1 MLFCLSSEIDL
12 VSCWLH
18 TSCWSS
24 KNTLGSAVPLAMFD
38 NDIFLS
44 VYNVHVLTSQN
55 ATNVTTTRTAWY
67 DFINSK
73 MWFEV
78 ERNTIIYKSDKCFNP
93 HHKFRFGILHWP
105 TKISVGC
112 KPSCGEDVLKALW
125 RTTTPTS
132 PTAGPRHKT
141 STTTWRAWLVLIF
154 FQSMYAVDTIHP
166 AQVLMGRSL
175 RRWGSTTRWTLV
187 WTRPTTW
194 TASSFALT
202 SSGMVGG
209 PVTFSTTNNFTNVKT
224 RFCQSI
230 KWSRRTPTPGLILP
244 WWSTA
249 WSSPRHYRTIDVAGE
264 HRRVGHCP
272 PQPPPCRGEDR

>member
-112 KPSCGEDVLKALW
+112 KPSCGEDYD
-125 RTTTPTS
+125 
-132 PTAGPRHKT
+132 GQQPR
-141 STTTWRAWLVLIF
+141 
-154 FQSMYAVDTIHP
+154 
-166 AQVLMGRSL
+166 QVLRLVPGTKLQQLHGGRDWYL
-175 RRWGSTTRWTLV
+175 
-187 WTRPTTW
+187 
-194 TASSFALT
+194 SFFNQCMPLT
-202 SSGMVGG
+202 PS
-209 PVTFSTTNNFTNVKT
+209 
-224 RFCQSI
+224 
-230 KWSRRTPTPGLILP
+230 ILP
-244 WWSTA
+244 RCLWGGA
-249 WSSPRHYRTIDVAGE
+249 WEDEV
-264 HRRVGHCP
+264 RR
-272 PQPPPCRGEDR
+272 RDEL